1 MFDLSDVLQSPG
13 SPFIVLV
20 VRDGGR
26 CVPAV
31 TYGLQN
37 GPIVFSWD
45 LGRDWGDFRALVCS
59 SLSLRARAFPE
70 DVSGSELVDMLVG
83 LYGWNAGV
91 RTHGMVLVLEYA
103 EEVGSLDLLAL
114 WLHKVGLHY
123 AEAVVGDVRYE
134 RPALPYH
141 VIIELSDRHA
151 VRRVASMLDGL
162 SVPYVNMGR

>member
-1 MFDLSDVLQSPG
+1 
-13 SPFIVLV
+13 
-20 VRDGGR
+20 
-26 CVPAV
+26 
-31 TYGLQN
+31 
-37 GPIVFSWD
+37 
-45 LGRDWGDFRALVCS
+45 
-59 SLSLRARAFPE
+59 
-70 DVSGSELVDMLVG
+70 
-83 LYGWNAGV
+83 
-91 RTHGMVLVLEYA
+91 MVLVLEYA

-141 VIIELSDRHA
+141 VIMELSDRHA